1 MKLKLTIP
9 SSLDEINLKQL
20 RDFALL
26 NEKDELKYFRAV
38 ANIFCSGDVDQLEK
52 FPIKRLKELFEQ
64 LITLIAESKKN
75 LVRHIEIDGVV
86 YSFHPNIEYSNMAE
100 MSDLAEYAKN
110 KWKNIHKMLAVLY
123 RPRVQK
129 VGKLYRIESYNGT
142 ASRADLF
149 LEKFPVK
156 AVLGADAFF
165 LTISLQLLKSSEQ
178 YLTTEVKKNLQ
189 PLHPLIG
196 VGII

>member
-1 MKLKLTIP
+1 MKYKLTVP
-9 SSLDEINLKQL
+9 NSLDEINLKQL

-26 NEKDELKYFRAV
+26 DEKDELNRDRAI
-38 ANIFCSGDVDQLEK
+38 ANIFCKGDINHIEK
-52 FPIKRLKELFEQ
+52 FPRKRLKELFQQ
-64 LITLIAESKKN
+64 LINLIAESKKN
-75 LVRHIEIDGVV
+75 LVRHIEIDGTV
-86 YSFHPNIEYSNMAE
+86 YSFHPKLEDATMAE
-100 MSDLAEYAKN
+100 ISDLAEYSKD
-110 KWKNIHKMLAVLY
+110 KWKNIHKILAVLY

-142 ASRADLF
+142 GKRADLF